1 MSDVFKIYEDSLNI
15 SINNIKRILN
25 KKDFNNDD
33 ISKLS
38 DNLKESKRLIK
49 QMNLEISSLK
59 NSNKFEKEIENKFTN
74 YQTTIENY
82 SQEIYRIQNNFN
94 NNSKTFNSNIMLEG
108 NDSESNRQL
117 QKMGLIENEDGFI
130 IDEMQRE
137 AYKIEDIGKN
147 INYNLNQQG
156 EQMQSIRNN
165 IIDLN
170 KDIDQS
176 NTLINKLLKRENR
189 NRCIVYLIIIIAVVL
204 LFIYY
209 SIILKVSIIIIILKQ
224 STMKIINQEIM

>member
-117 QKMGLIENEDGFI
+117 QKMGLIENEDGFV

-189 NRCIVYLIIIIAVVL
+189 NRCIVYLIIIFAIVL

-209 SIILKVSIIIIILKQ
+209 YYF
-224 STMKIINQEIM
+224 

>member
-147 INYNLNQQG
+147 INNNLNQQG
-156 EQMQSIRNN
+156 EQMQNIRNN
-165 IIDLN
+165 IYDLN
-170 KDIDQS
+170 KDIDKS

-189 NRCIVYLIIIIAVVL
+189 NRCIVY
-204 LFIYY
+204 
-209 SIILKVSIIIIILKQ
+209 SIIIIVIILLFLYYYYIK
-224 STMKIINQEIM
+224 

>member
-1 MSDVFKIYEDSLNI
+1 
-15 SINNIKRILN
+15 
-25 KKDFNNDD
+25 
-33 ISKLS
+33 
-38 DNLKESKRLIK
+38 
-49 QMNLEISSLK
+49 MNLEISSLK

-209 SIILKVSIIIIILKQ
+209 YYF
-224 STMKIINQEIM
+224 

>member
-189 NRCIVYLIIIIAVVL
+189 NRCIVYLIIIISIVL

-209 SIILKVSIIIIILKQ
+209 YYF
-224 STMKIINQEIM
+224 

>member
-59 NSNKFEKEIENKFTN
+59 NSNKFEKEIENKFSN
-74 YQTTIENY
+74 YQTTIENF

-94 NNSKTFNSNIMLEG
+94 NNTKIFNSNMILEG

-117 QKMGLIENEDGFI
+117 QKMGLIENEDGFV

-137 AYKIEDIGKN
+137 AYKIEDIGNN

-165 IIDLN
+165 IYDLN
-170 KDIDQS
+170 KDIDKS

-189 NRCIVYLIIIIAVVL
+189 NRCIVYLIIIIVIVI
-204 LFIYY
+204 LFLYY
-209 SIILKVSIIIIILKQ
+209 YYF
-224 STMKIINQEIM
+224 

>member
-189 NRCIVYLIIIIAVVL
+189 NRCIVYLIIIIAVIL

-209 SIILKVSIIIIILKQ
+209 YYF
-224 STMKIINQEIM
+224 

>member
-137 AYKIEDIGKN
+137 AYKIEDIGNN

-165 IIDLN
+165 IYDLN
-170 KDIDQS
+170 KDIDKS

-189 NRCIVYLIIIIAVVL
+189 NRCIVYLIIIIAIVL

-209 SIILKVSIIIIILKQ
+209 YYF
-224 STMKIINQEIM
+224 

>member
-156 EQMQSIRNN
+156 EQIP
-165 IIDLN
+165 
-170 KDIDQS
+170 
-176 NTLINKLLKRENR
+176 REKYR
-189 NRCIVYLIIIIAVVL
+189 IHPVCVWFGQCKHEGLQGHTGSV
-204 LFIYY
+204 
-209 SIILKVSIIIIILKQ
+209 Q
-224 STMKIINQEIM
+224 

>member
-176 NTLINKLLKRENR
+176 NTLINRLLKRENR

-209 SIILKVSIIIIILKQ
+209 YYFKINIIYIYIYIIYIN
-224 STMKIINQEIM
+224 IIN

>member
-59 NSNKFEKEIENKFTN
+59 NLKKFEKEIENKFKN

-189 NRCIVYLIIIIAVVL
+189 NRCIVYLIIIIAIVL

-209 SIILKVSIIIIILKQ
+209 YYF
-224 STMKIINQEIM
+224 

>member
-82 SQEIYRIQNNFN
+82 SQEIYRIQNNFD

-209 SIILKVSIIIIILKQ
+209 YYF
-224 STMKIINQEIM
+224 

>member
-137 AYKIEDIGKN
+137 AYKIEDIGNN

-165 IIDLN
+165 IYDLN
-170 KDIDQS
+170 KDIDKS

-189 NRCIVYLIIIIAVVL
+189 NRCIVYLIIIIAIVL
-204 LFIYY
+204 LFLYY
-209 SIILKVSIIIIILKQ
+209 YYF
-224 STMKIINQEIM
+224 

>member
-165 IIDLN
+165 IYDLN
-170 KDIDQS
+170 KDIDKS

-189 NRCIVYLIIIIAVVL
+189 NRCIVYLIIIIAIVL

-209 SIILKVSIIIIILKQ
+209 YYF
-224 STMKIINQEIM
+224 

>member
-176 NTLINKLLKRENR
+176 NTLINRLLKRENR
-189 NRCIVYLIIIIAVVL
+189 NRCIVYLIIIIAIVL

-209 SIILKVSIIIIILKQ
+209 YYF
-224 STMKIINQEIM
+224 

>member
-189 NRCIVYLIIIIAVVL
+189 NRCIVYLIIIIAIVL
-204 LFIYY
+204 LFLYY
-209 SIILKVSIIIIILKQ
+209 YYF
-224 STMKIINQEIM
+224 

>member
-59 NSNKFEKEIENKFTN
+59 NSNKFEKEIENKFSN
-74 YQTTIENY
+74 YQTTIENF

-94 NNSKTFNSNIMLEG
+94 NNTKIFNSNMILEG

-117 QKMGLIENEDGFI
+117 QKMGLIENEDGFV

-137 AYKIEDIGKN
+137 AYKIEDIGNN

-165 IIDLN
+165 IYDLN
-170 KDIDQS
+170 KDIDKS

-189 NRCIVYLIIIIAVVL
+189 NRCIVYSIIIIAIVL
-204 LFIYY
+204 LFLYY
-209 SIILKVSIIIIILKQ
+209 YYF
-224 STMKIINQEIM
+224 

>member
-209 SIILKVSIIIIILKQ
+209 YYF
-224 STMKIINQEIM
+224 

>member
-59 NSNKFEKEIENKFTN
+59 NSNKFEKEIENKFSN
-74 YQTTIENY
+74 YQTTIENF

-94 NNSKTFNSNIMLEG
+94 NNTKIFNSNMILEG

-189 NRCIVYLIIIIAVVL
+189 NRCIVYLIIIIAIVL

-209 SIILKVSIIIIILKQ
+209 YYF
-224 STMKIINQEIM
+224 

>member
-59 NSNKFEKEIENKFTN
+59 NSNKSEKEIENKFSN
-74 YQTTIENY
+74 YQTTVENFA
-82 SQEIYRIQNNFN
+82 QEIYRIQNNFN
-94 NNSKTFNSNIMLEG
+94 NNSKILNSNMILEG

-137 AYKIEDIGKN
+137 AYKIEDFGKN

-165 IIDLN
+165 IYDLN
-170 KDIDQS
+170 KDIDKS

-189 NRCIVYLIIIIAVVL
+189 NRCIVYLIIIIAIVL
-204 LFIYY
+204 LFLYY
-209 SIILKVSIIIIILKQ
+209 YYF
-224 STMKIINQEIM
+224 

>member
-59 NSNKFEKEIENKFTN
+59 NSNKFEKEIENKFSN
-74 YQTTIENY
+74 YQTTIENF

-94 NNSKTFNSNIMLEG
+94 NNTKIFNSNMILEG

-117 QKMGLIENEDGFI
+117 QKMGLIENEDGFV

-137 AYKIEDIGKN
+137 AYKIEDIGNN

-165 IIDLN
+165 IYDLN
-170 KDIDQS
+170 KDIDKS

-189 NRCIVYLIIIIAVVL
+189 NRCIVYLIIIIAIVL
-204 LFIYY
+204 LFLYY
-209 SIILKVSIIIIILKQ
+209 YYF
-224 STMKIINQEIM
+224 

>member
-189 NRCIVYLIIIIAVVL
+189 NRCIVYLIIIIAIVL

-209 SIILKVSIIIIILKQ
+209 YYF
-224 STMKIINQEIM
+224 

>member
-59 NSNKFEKEIENKFTN
+59 NSNKFEKEIENKFSN
-74 YQTTIENY
+74 YQTTIENF

-94 NNSKTFNSNIMLEG
+94 NNTKIFNSNMILEG

-117 QKMGLIENEDGFI
+117 QKMGLIENEDGFV

-137 AYKIEDIGKN
+137 AYKIEDIGNN

-165 IIDLN
+165 IYDLN
-170 KDIDQS
+170 KDIDKS

-189 NRCIVYLIIIIAVVL
+189 NRCIVYLIIIIAIVL

-209 SIILKVSIIIIILKQ
+209 YYF
-224 STMKIINQEIM
+224 

>member
-59 NSNKFEKEIENKFTN
+59 NSNKFEKEIENKFSN
-74 YQTTIENY
+74 YQTTIENF

-94 NNSKTFNSNIMLEG
+94 NNTKIFNSNMILEG
-108 NDSESNRQL
+108 YDSESNRQL
-117 QKMGLIENEDGFI
+117 QKMGLIENEDGFV

-137 AYKIEDIGKN
+137 AYKIEDIGNN

-165 IIDLN
+165 IYDLN
-170 KDIDQS
+170 KDIDKS

-189 NRCIVYLIIIIAVVL
+189 NRCIVYLIIIIAIVL
-204 LFIYY
+204 LFLYY
-209 SIILKVSIIIIILKQ
+209 YYF
-224 STMKIINQEIM
+224 

>member
-156 EQMQSIRNN
+156 DQMQSIRNN

-209 SIILKVSIIIIILKQ
+209 YYF
-224 STMKIINQEIM
+224 

>member
-94 NNSKTFNSNIMLEG
+94 NNSKSFNSNIML
-108 NDSESNRQL
+108 
-117 QKMGLIENEDGFI
+117 
-130 IDEMQRE
+130 
-137 AYKIEDIGKN
+137 
-147 INYNLNQQG
+147 
-156 EQMQSIRNN
+156 
-165 IIDLN
+165 
-170 KDIDQS
+170 
-176 NTLINKLLKRENR
+176 
-189 NRCIVYLIIIIAVVL
+189 
-204 LFIYY
+204 
-209 SIILKVSIIIIILKQ
+209 
-224 STMKIINQEIM
+224 

>member
-165 IIDLN
+165 IYDLN
-170 KDIDQS
+170 KDIDKS

-189 NRCIVYLIIIIAVVL
+189 NRCIVYLIIIIVIVI
-204 LFIYY
+204 LFLYY
-209 SIILKVSIIIIILKQ
+209 YYF
-224 STMKIINQEIM
+224 

>member
-117 QKMGLIENEDGFI
+117 QKMGLIENEDVFI

-189 NRCIVYLIIIIAVVL
+189 NRCIVYLIIIIAVIL

-209 SIILKVSIIIIILKQ
+209 YYF
-224 STMKIINQEIM
+224 

>member
-176 NTLINKLLKRENR
+176 NNLINKLLKRENR
-189 NRCIVYLIIIIAVVL
+189 NRCIVYLIIIIAIVL

-209 SIILKVSIIIIILKQ
+209 YYF
-224 STMKIINQEIM
+224 

>member
-74 YQTTIENY
+74 YQTTLENY

-189 NRCIVYLIIIIAVVL
+189 NRCIVYLIIIIAIVL

-209 SIILKVSIIIIILKQ
+209 YYF
-224 STMKIINQEIM
+224 